1 MLKGLSLQQY
11 EVTSLSE
18 LCQQFHMNLIQ
29 QWLKILRLSTRSSL
43 QTTLPKARANA
54 RSCARSGGKHA
65 CVHKSEMKILRAE
78 QC

>member
-11 EVTSLSE
+11 EVTSVSE
-18 LCQQFHMNLIQ
+18 LCQQFHVNLMQ

-54 RSCARSGGKHA
+54 RSCARSGGKRA
-65 CVHKSEMKILRAE
+65 CVHKSEMNILRAE
-78 QC
+78 QG

>member
-11 EVTSLSE
+11 EVASVSE
-18 LCQQFHMNLIQ
+18 LCQQFHVNLMQ

-54 RSCARSGGKHA
+54 RSCMPIP
-65 CVHKSEMKILRAE
+65 V
-78 QC
+78 